1 MVTVVVKVV
10 MMEVI
15 VVVMVKVMV
24 VVVVVMF
31 AGEKSTCAL
40 EFCVPG
46 INPCAASDFKG
57 DLPAR
62 DAFRRPSFVN
72 TRFTNILKPATI
84 VNSISPL
91 KNGLFTSSLG

>member
-10 MMEVI
+10 MMGVI

-31 AGEKSTCAL
+31 AGEKSTCAM
-40 EFCVPG
+40 EFSVPA
-46 INPCAASDFKG
+46 IDQCAPSDSKE

-62 DAFRRPSFVN
+62 DVSRRPSFVN
-72 TRFTNILKPATI
+72 TRFTRMLKPVTT
-84 VNSISPL
+84 VNSTSPL
-91 KNGLFTSSLG
+91 RNGLFTSSLG